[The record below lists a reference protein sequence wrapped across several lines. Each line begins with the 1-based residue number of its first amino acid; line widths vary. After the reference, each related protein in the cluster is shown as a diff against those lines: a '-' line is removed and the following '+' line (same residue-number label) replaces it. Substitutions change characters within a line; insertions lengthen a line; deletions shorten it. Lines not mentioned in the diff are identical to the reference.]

1 MEVLEQFRLDGKVA
15 LITGGKSGLGSA
27 YATGLAEAGADIAS
41 FDLSESKETVE
52 NVQKLGKRAISI
64 VGDVAKEQDAHAAVD
79 RTVKELGGL
88 DILINNA
95 GIGGTFTPVHLHTL
109 DDWEKVVAVNLR
121 GVFLFCREALKVMV
135 EQKNGKIINVGSI
148 WGLVGSSL
156 LMPAPAYNAT
166 KGAVINLTR
175 ELALEYGPLGININC
190 LAPAF
195 FRSGLGD
202 GAYDNPEVV
211 KAMEATLPMGKI
223 GNTDDLNGT
232 IVYMASSASDFMN
245 GHTLVVDMGYTAR

>member
-1 MEVLEQFRLDGKVA
+1 MGVLEQFRLDGKVA
-15 LITGGKSGLGSA
+15 LITGGRSGLGAA
-27 YATGLAEAGADIAS
+27 YARGLAEAGADIAS
-41 FDLSESKETVE
+41 FDLSESHETVE
-52 NVQKLGKRAISI
+52 CVQELGKRAISI
-64 VGDVAKEQDAHAAVD
+64 VGDVGNEKDAQTAVA

-95 GIGGTFTPVHLHTL
+95 GIGGVPNPVHLYSL
-109 DDWEKVVAVNLR
+109 EDWEKVIATNLR
-121 GVFLFCREALKVMV
+121 GVFLFCREALKVMA
-135 EQKNGKIINVGSI
+135 EQKSGKIINIGSI

-156 LMPAPAYNAT
+156 LMPVPAYNAT

-202 GAYDNPEVV
+202 GVYDDQEVV

-232 IVYMASSASDFMN
+232 IVYLASSASDFMN

>member
-1 MEVLEQFRLDGKVA
+1 
-15 LITGGKSGLGSA
+15 
-27 YATGLAEAGADIAS
+27 
-41 FDLSESKETVE
+41 
-52 NVQKLGKRAISI
+52 
-64 VGDVAKEQDAHAAVD
+64 
-79 RTVKELGGL
+79 LGGL